1 MSLVGWFALLGGIG
15 MFLFG
20 MSIMSTGLKN
30 ACGDNLQVILE
41 KATRNRIIGVL
52 VGTGMT
58 MLIQSSSATA
68 AMVIGFAN
76 AGMMNLMQAIGIIMG
91 ANIGTTITAQITAFD
106 LAAYTPF
113 ILFLGAIMFLFIK
126 KDVIKYIGE
135 VIMGFGMLFAGL
147 EVMKTALDPLA
158 QSPQFANLMT
168 SLENPVLALVFGIA
182 FTALLQSSSSSTV
195 IFQTFAIEGLLG
207 FDAAVYMV
215 IGSAIGAVTPNL
227 LAGLTVNREGKRA
240 AILNLVYNI
249 YRSAIIIALIRIF
262 PIILTWIYNLSP
274 ADPGRQIANL
284 NTIFAIIGVVVGIP
298 AAKWFVKIT
307 QKIIPVLPQENQRL
321 EDRKLKFMA
330 SMDRV
335 PASMAVQQA
344 HREVSRMGKLAAKNL
359 RESLEC
365 FFDYDSDKAAIVRDR
380 EESINILNH
389 TISDA
394 MARLRTLELNEE
406 NIRRVSMMTIAV
418 TDMERLSDHAENI
431 IEYIEY
437 MRNRRAEMSDV
448 AKEEL
453 RKMTDDTLEAVD
465 LAMYIFEHED
475 YTKLDRIEE
484 LESVVDDQED
494 KLVNNHIERLMKEHC
509 DPVAGVIFSDLV
521 TDLERCSDHAINIA
535 YALKERPAVYKY
547 NF

>member
-20 MSIMSTGLKN
+20 MSIMSSGLKN

-106 LAAYTPF
+106 IAAYTPF
-113 ILFLGAIMFLFIK
+113 VLFLGAILYLFMK
-126 KDVIKYIGE
+126 RDVLKYIGE

-147 EVMKTALDPLA
+147 SVMKEALEPLSH
-158 QSPQFANLMT
+158 SPQFANLMT
-168 SLENPVLALVFGIA
+168 SLENPALALIFGIA

-240 AILNLVYNI
+240 ALLNLVFNV
-249 YRSAIIIALIRIF
+249 YRSAIIIVLIKIF
-262 PIILTWIYNLSP
+262 PVILTWIYNLSP
-274 ADPGRQIANL
+274 YDPGRQIANL
-284 NTIFAIIGVVVGIP
+284 NTIFAIVGVIVGIP
-298 AAKWFVKIT
+298 VAKWFVKIT

-321 EDRKLKFMA
+321 EDRRLKYMT
-330 SMDRV
+330 SLDRV

-344 HREVSRMGKLAAKNL
+344 HREVSRMGDLAATNL
-359 RESLEC
+359 REALEC
-365 FFDYDSDKAAIVRDR
+365 FFDYDEEKANIVRDR
-380 EESINILNH
+380 EESVNILNH
-389 TISDA
+389 TIADA
-394 MARLRTLELNEE
+394 MARLRSLDLTDE

-418 TDMERLSDHAENI
+418 TDLERLSDHAENI
-431 IEYIEY
+431 IEYVEY
-437 MRNRRAEMSDV
+437 MRNRHAVMS
-448 AKEEL
+448 EEAQTEL
-453 RKMTDDTLEAVD
+453 KQMTEDTLLAVD
-465 LAMYIFEHED
+465 LAVYIFTKED
-475 YTKLDRIEE
+475 YSKLDEIEA
-484 LESVVDDQED
+484 LESRVDEQED
-494 KLVNNHIERLMKEHC
+494 TLVNNHIERLMTEHC

-535 YALKERPAVYKY
+535 YALKERPETYKY